1 MPDLRDGRLPEH
13 VTTPL
18 LTLITEHSLDDDY
31 RRGRAAP
38 RHRGCATRR
47 RAGRAWVAAA
57 VVAVFGVL
65 VTTAAVQTSRNA
77 DTADAGRATLIAQG
91 PGRASRPGAAAG
103 TRSWSS
109 SAPTSTSRSVA
120 RTSSPT
126 SGTTDRAAAPAP
138 GRHRATPP
146 VTGPG
151 VRIVVDDAPGGDV
164 TQLVRDE
171 DLALLVDGLWGAGA
185 EAISIN
191 DQRLTALSAIRNVGP
206 AVHVNSRPVN
216 PPYTVQ
222 AIGDTLTLQA
232 DLLDT
237 THGQQFFDLADDL
250 GFEYAME
257 NEHALTLPSAPG
269 PRLRHVEAGTG
280 DGQGRQQEEEAA
292 P

>member
-1 MPDLRDGRLPEH
+1 MPDLRDGPLPEH

-31 RRGRAAP
+31 RVVAQRRGTPEADAP
-38 RHRGCATRR
+38 K
-47 RAGRAWVAAA
+47 GRPAWVASA
-57 VVAVFGVL
+57 VVAVFGIL

-77 DTADAGRATLIAQG
+77 DTADAGRATLIARVQVE
-91 PGRASRPGAAAG
+91 RAALERQQADIVDLQLANIGLEE
-103 TRSWSS
+103 
-109 SAPTSTSRSVA
+109 SRSQVVA
-120 RTSSPT
+120 DQRETNA
-126 SGTTDRAAAPAP
+126 RL
-138 GRHRATPP
+138 RRLQVATGYVP

-151 VRIVVDDAPGGDV
+151 VRIVLDDAPGGDV
-164 TQLVRDE
+164 TQVVRDE
-171 DLALLVDGLWGAGA
+171 DLALLVDGLWSAGA

-250 GFEYAME
+250 GFEYTME
-257 NEHALTLPSAPG
+257 NEPTLTLPSAPG
-269 PRLRHVEAGTG
+269 PRLRNVEAGTG
-280 DGQGRQQEEEAA
+280 DAQDRQQGEEAV

>member
-1 MPDLRDGRLPEH
+1 MADQRNGPLPDH

-31 RRGRAAP
+31 RDVAERRGAAAGAAP
-38 RHRGCATRR
+38 RGKP
-47 RAGRAWVAAA
+47 AWVAAT
-57 VVAVFGVL
+57 VVGVFGIL
-65 VTTAAVQTSRNA
+65 VATAAVQTSRNA
-77 DTADAGRATLIAQG
+77 DTADAGRATLIARVQ
-91 PGRASRPGAAAG
+91 
-103 TRSWSS
+103 
-109 SAPTSTSRSVA
+109 
-120 RTSSPT
+120 
-126 SGTTDRAAAPAP
+126 DERAALEQQQAAIADLQRTNI
-138 GRHRATPP
+138 GLEDRQADVVADQRDTTARLRRLQVATGYTA

-151 VRIVVDDAPGGDV
+151 VRIVIDDAPNGDV
-164 TQLVRDE
+164 TQIVRDE

-206 AVHVNSRPVN
+206 AVHVNSKPVN

-250 GFEYAME
+250 GFVYTMQNE
-257 NEHALTLPSAPG
+257 NSLTLPAAPG

-280 DGQGRQQEEEAA
+280 DDQGGQGEETT

>member
-1 MPDLRDGRLPEH
+1 M
-13 VTTPL
+13 
-18 LTLITEHSLDDDY
+18 
-31 RRGRAAP
+31 
-38 RHRGCATRR
+38 
-47 RAGRAWVAAA
+47 

-77 DTADAGRATLIAQG
+77 DTADAGRATLI
-91 PGRASRPGAAAG
+91 SR
-103 TRSWSS
+103 
-109 SAPTSTSRSVA
+109 VA
-120 RTSSPT
+120 TE
-126 SGTTDRAAAPAP
+126 RAALDEQQAEIASLQ
-138 GRHRATPP
+138 RATIQLEDARSDVAADQRATEARLQRLQTVTGYTA

-216 PPYTVQ
+216 PPYTVR
-222 AIGDTLTLQA
+222 AIGDTLSLQA

-250 GFEYAME
+250 GFEYSMQ
-257 NEHALTLPSAPG
+257 NESTLTLPAAPG
-269 PRLRHVEAGTG
+269 PRLQHVEAGTG
-280 DGQGRQQEEEAA
+280 KGRERQQEDT